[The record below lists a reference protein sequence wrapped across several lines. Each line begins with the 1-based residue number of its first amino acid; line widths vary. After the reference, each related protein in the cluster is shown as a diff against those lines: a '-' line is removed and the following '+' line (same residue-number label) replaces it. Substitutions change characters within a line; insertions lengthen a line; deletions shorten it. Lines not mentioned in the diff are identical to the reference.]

1 MIVAVSL
8 LAFGQ
13 ESLGHKRVW
22 VLEVVRCM
30 MYGIDRRLYIS
41 LPDLY

>member
-8 LAFGQ
+8 FAFGQ
-13 ESLGHKRVW
+13 ESFRDKRVW
-22 VLEVVRCM
+22 ILEIIRCM

-41 LPDLY
+41 LSNLY